1 MTTLPKPARSLR
13 PTLDTLFHIDYD
25 WWSKGDR
32 DLRVYLRSHL
42 CAEHRAL
49 IDDAGSNLDMI
60 DWVDPR
66 TAEVKRRDGL
76 VQLMRNHCSQRP
88 DYIAEHTSIV
98 DAVFRIFL
106 VNDNEPLTAR
116 QLADR
121 IEREPEIV
129 LKTLA
134 GKQVYQGLRPVHGA

>member
-1 MTTLPKPARSLR
+1 MTTLPRPTRSLR

-42 CAEHRAL
+42 CVEHRAL
-49 IDDAGSNLDMI
+49 ITESGENLDMI
-60 DWVDPR
+60 DWIDPR

-76 VQLMRNHCSQRP
+76 VQIMRTHCSQRP
-88 DYIAEHTSIV
+88 DYITEHTNIV
-98 DAVFRIFL
+98 DAAFRVFL
-106 VNDNEPLTAR
+106 VNDNEPLTPR

-121 IEREPEIV
+121 IERDPEIV

-134 GKQVYQGLRPVHGA
+134 GKQVYQGLRPI

>member
-1 MTTLPKPARSLR
+1 MSTEFDK
-13 PTLDTLFHIDYD
+13 
-25 WWSKGDR
+25 
-32 DLRVYLRSHL
+32 DLRELETKIEELKAFAAAKKMDMSAELTKLEAKAELQRKKVY
-42 CAEHRAL
+42 
-49 IDDAGSNLDMI
+49 GSLSA
-60 DWVDPR
+60 WHV
-66 TAEVKRRDGL
+66 

-134 GKQVYQGLRPVHGA
+134 GKQVYQGLRPVHGV